1 MDEFEEYLNSVGRAI
16 KKQRIFKNMTQE
28 DLITRVHDLDFNSS
42 SKRQLAQ
49 ETLSRIENGRFNLS
63 LKQIYLICKAL
74 ETTPADLLFFTQ
86 NMDNKV

>member
-1 MDEFEEYLNSVGRAI
+1 MAEFEEYLNKVGGAI
-16 KKQRIFKNMTQE
+16 KKQRIFKKMTQE
-28 DLITRVHDLDFNSS
+28 NLITKVHELDFNSS

-74 ETTPADLLFFTQ
+74 DTTPADFLLFTQ
-86 NMDNKV
+86 NMD